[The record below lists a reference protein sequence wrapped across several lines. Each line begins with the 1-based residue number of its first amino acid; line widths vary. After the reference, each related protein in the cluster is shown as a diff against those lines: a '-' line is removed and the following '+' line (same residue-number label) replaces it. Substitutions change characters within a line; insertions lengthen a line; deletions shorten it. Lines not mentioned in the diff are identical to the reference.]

1 VEQYPNAEIFP
12 GVCVV
17 RLDAPIYFANVQ
29 WMQDKIED
37 YEEAALKFSIQH
49 GLDTLMFLILDL
61 TPVSHID
68 SMGAH
73 FLEELVLETKKKG
86 SQLLLC
92 NPSPR
97 VVRMLE
103 RSGVTEKL
111 GRENIFV
118 RVHDAVT
125 YCQYHV
131 EMVGGT
137 EDKISSLVV
146 ES

>member
-1 VEQYPNAEIFP
+1 MFP

-37 YEEAALKFSIQH
+37 YEEAALKFSMQH
-49 GLDTLMFLILDL
+49 GLDTLLFLILDL

-73 FLEELVLETKKKG
+73 FLEELVQETKKKG
-86 SQLLLC
+86 MQMLLC

-103 RSGVTEKL
+103 RSGVTGKL

-118 RVHDAVT
+118 RVHDAAT
-125 YCQYHV
+125 YCQRHM
-131 EMVGGT
+131 EMQ
-137 EDKISSLVV
+137 EKPEQLSSLVV
-146 ES
+146 VEV